1 MQSATRSRAELLSR
15 SGLLMMSA
23 ALATPTACLA
33 GPQVMLYVTIP
44 VDMHNI
50 SARTFGL
57 RLDRASAPP
66 SVLITN
72 PASPLNRRPL
82 LDLQLGSDA
91 GLRLEIDRRV
101 AWDFGRQQLVQS
113 EKPARIA
120 LRLPVP
126 QPAKATQSP

>member
-1 MQSATRSRAELLSR
+1 MQRATRWR
-15 SGLLMMSA
+15 SGLLLMSTT
-23 ALATPTACLA
+23 LATPTVCLA

-44 VDMHNI
+44 VDAHNV

-57 RLDRASAPP
+57 RLDRTSPP
-66 SVLITN
+66 PPVFITN

-91 GLRLEIDRRV
+91 GLRLEINRRV
-101 AWDFGRQQLVQS
+101 AWDFGRQQLVAS

-120 LRLPVP
+120 LRLPVIS
-126 QPAKATQSP
+126 PARSTQSP